1 MPTGYVMID
10 TAYRATLLALY
21 QFSILVG
28 ILLFPLALAARRAGL
43 PMPMDR
49 VIERLG
55 AAYENAA
62 AERGA

>member
-1 MPTGYVMID
+1 MID

-21 QFSILVG
+21 QFSILLG

-43 PMPMDR
+43 RMPMDR

-62 AERGA
+62 HGTHA